1 MDQTPETVATSGM
14 RGAFA
19 DGLTLL
25 RALLTPAIMAVII
38 VGWSATRDPALGVDV
53 GEEVFGRML
62 AASFLATVL
71 FGLAALT
78 DILDNVIGGE
88 ETSVY
93 RRFGWFDDVA
103 DIILVVG
110 TLIALLWATWQAG
123 ALGLGLALPALVVIG
138 RELLVGLVKGYT
150 LMRTGWPQTGWGTA
164 KNALVM
170 LSTLLLVSAPWLT
183 TVVDGLRFTG
193 ENAYA
198 VYAEPSNLVWNT
210 GLVGLWATAVLS
222 VVTGVMLLSARPAA
236 TDDGST

>member
-1 MDQTPETVATSGM
+1 MDTPPETPAIGNV

-25 RALLTPAIMAVII
+25 RALLTPAIMVTII
-38 VGWSATRDPALGVDV
+38 IGWSATRDPSIGVDV

-71 FGLAALT
+71 FGIAALT
-78 DILDNVIGGE
+78 DILDNMIGGE

-93 RRFGWFDDVA
+93 RRFGWFDDIA

-110 TLIALLWATWQAG
+110 TLIALLWATSQAG
-123 ALGLGLALPALVVIG
+123 ALGLGLAVPALIVIG
-138 RELLVGLVKGYT
+138 REVLVGLVKGYT
-150 LMRTGWPQTGWGTA
+150 LMRTGWPQTAWGTA
-164 KNALVM
+164 KNALAM

-183 TVVDGLRFTG
+183 GVVDGMRFTG

-198 VYAEPSNLVWNT
+198 VYAEPSNLVWNI
-210 GLVGLWATAVLS
+210 GLIGLWVTAILS
-222 VVTGVMLLSARPAA
+222 VVTGVMLLARNTSAV
-236 TDDGST
+236 TDSET